1 MSIPQKL
8 KFVNTLKSINYKGN
22 PREHA
27 DKFDTFM
34 PTKVILQT
42 TSHADKTDTYADT

>member
-8 KFVNTLKSINYKGN
+8 KFVNTLKSTNYKGN

-27 DKFDTFM
+27 DKFNTIM
-34 PTKVILQT
+34 PTNLILEST
-42 TSHADKTDTYADT
+42 PYADKTNTHADT